1 MVKVYGASDDLV
13 EIENSQYKQ
22 DEIDCFD
29 SDVHI
34 RFVDGTV
41 IRLGYPK
48 KTRAMRLKELFSKA
62 SIEICPQH
70 IYEECLEDKYSY
82 CSKHIKK
89 LLRRRNS

>member
-29 SDVHI
+29 SDVCI

-48 KTRAMRLKELFSKA
+48 KQVRG
-62 SIEICPQH
+62 I
-70 IYEECLEDKYSY
+70 YSY
-82 CSKHIKK
+82 CSDCIENFWNEEIYDNNAFKK
-89 LLRRRNS
+89 FKLDFFF